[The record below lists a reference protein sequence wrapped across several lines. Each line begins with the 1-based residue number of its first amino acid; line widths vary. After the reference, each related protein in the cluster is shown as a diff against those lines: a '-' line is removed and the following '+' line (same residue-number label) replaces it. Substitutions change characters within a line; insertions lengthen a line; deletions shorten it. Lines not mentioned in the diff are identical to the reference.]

1 MNDLKKVKVTCC
13 EGEGQGSCKRYVDK
27 GIWNRMWMSFLYKI
41 EGLEGCYCAK
51 CVVEISEEQLK
62 ELGLVEE
69 QRTGYERVKKGETYY
84 IVDIADNAMEV
95 TEYKDQYDTQ
105 SYNTGNYYNDKA
117 IAENNARADRLLRQ
131 LRQWQ
136 AANDKTISISDW
148 KNEGIIKYFIAYNY
162 RSSLFEIGRCSR
174 RREPNII
181 YFTTKDKV
189 SKAVKNFRD
198 ELEWYFT
205 EYQKRLDEE

>member
-1 MNDLKKVKVTCC
+1 MKVTINAN
-13 EGEGQGSCKRYVDK
+13 GKTVQ
-27 GIWNRMWMSFLYKI
+27 
-41 EGLEGCYCAK
+41 
-51 CVVEISEEQLK
+51 VEMTEEQLK
-62 ELGLVEE
+62 ELGVIKERS
-69 QRTGYERVKKGETYY
+69 RTGYERVKKDETYY
-84 IVDIADNAMEV
+84 VID
-95 TEYKDQYDTQ
+95 TEYNSMSKITEFNDQEDEQ
-105 SYNTGNYYNDKA
+105 CYNAGNYFNDKI
-117 IAENNARADRLLRQ
+117 IAENNARADKLLRC

-136 AANDKTISISDW
+136 AQNDEPISISDW

-205 EYQKRLDEE
+205 EYQQRLDEE

>member
-1 MNDLKKVKVTCC
+1 MKVTINAN
-13 EGEGQGSCKRYVDK
+13 GKTVQ
-27 GIWNRMWMSFLYKI
+27 
-41 EGLEGCYCAK
+41 
-51 CVVEISEEQLK
+51 VEMTEEQLK
-62 ELGLVEE
+62 ELGVIKERS
-69 QRTGYERVKKGETYY
+69 RTGYERVKKDETYY
-84 IVDIADNAMEV
+84 VID
-95 TEYKDQYDTQ
+95 TEYNSMSKITEFNDQEDEQ
-105 SYNTGNYYNDKA
+105 CYNAGNYFNDKI
-117 IAENNARADRLLRQ
+117 IAENNARADKLLRC

-136 AANDKTISISDW
+136 AQNDKPISMSDW

-205 EYQKRLDEE
+205 EYQQRLDEE

>member
-1 MNDLKKVKVTCC
+1 MQITINANGKTI
-13 EGEGQGSCKRYVDK
+13 Q
-27 GIWNRMWMSFLYKI
+27 
-41 EGLEGCYCAK
+41 A
-51 CVVEISEEQLK
+51 EISEEQLK
-62 ELGLVEE
+62 ELGLVEDKPK
-69 QRTGYERVKKGETYY
+69 TGYERVDEDESYFVDDTINDGHEVLGGRTLVNNLYY
-84 IVDIADNAMEV
+84 IN
-95 TEYKDQYDTQ
+95 
-105 SYNTGNYYNDKA
+105 GNYYNDKS
-117 IAENNARADRLLRQ
+117 IVENNARADRLLRR

-136 AANDKTISISDW
+136 AANDKVISISDW
-148 KNEGIIKYFIAYNY
+148 KNDEINKYFIAYNY

-205 EYQKRLDEE
+205 EYQQRLDEE